1 MKRHRTRSRSHYIEM
16 TVVLIAVM
24 ACVISAYVS
33 FVQRTSIEQCFS
45 VLDDSRAQF
54 GQMIENEMESE
65 QEHLEAASEI
75 LRDLLTDPEENQELI
90 LQIINASGSIR
101 PYAHWEILFPDGTV
115 MQRDGTTLSLAPQYS
130 FEERVKEEFS
140 VSERRI
146 ALQDGETEIL
156 MLSNCIFQD
165 GTCVGILSSVIDLK
179 AFAER
184 VLSGIYGQ
192 ASGILLFERGTGDIL
207 IDSWHDTL
215 GNISDTKDREGVNGF
230 DWSEVNSDYM
240 AGGNGHAAVMS
251 KVADETVYLSYA
263 PVNYSDWEL
272 FLIAPGSVC
281 MKTAEENK
289 QAAFQVIFVITL
301 AFVLFCGLLIWG
313 EKRRS
318 KVTAEREREL
328 QDALEKANRAN
339 RAKSEF
345 LSRMSHDIR
354 TPLNGIIG
362 FLDMESSGKASPELL
377 SEKRKKVRVAA
388 DHLLSLI
395 NDVLNMS
402 KLEDGKV
409 EFAREAFDLRE
420 LAGETMSIMEIRAG
434 EAGIHLEQKG
444 GLAEIPYPYVYG
456 SPLHIQQI
464 FVNILSNA
472 IKYNKPNGTVTASI
486 WCDHQ
491 EENKVFYS
499 CSIADTGIGMSPA
512 FLEHLFDAFV
522 QEKVDAR
529 SVYHGTGLGM
539 SIVKS
544 LVDQMGGTIQVQSKL
559 GEGSEFVV
567 TLPFEIASK
576 EAIPANTAEAENN
589 SIEGVRIL
597 LAEDNDLNM
606 EIAME
611 LLTEQGAIVTGV
623 RNGAEAV
630 VAFASHPQGTYD
642 LILMDVL
649 MPVLDGLEATKQ
661 IRALDRPDAAEIPII
676 ALTANAFADD
686 AKKCKEAGMD
696 AHLTKP
702 INLEKML
709 RTICGLIGKKNVEK

>member
-1 MKRHRTRSRSHYIEM
+1 MKRQRTRSRSHYIEM
-16 TVVLIAVM
+16 TVILIVVM
-24 ACVISAYVS
+24 TCALSVYVS
-33 FVQRTSIEQCFS
+33 FVQRISTEQCFGM
-45 VLDDSRAQF
+45 LDDSREQF
-54 GQMIENEMESE
+54 GQMIANEMENE
-65 QEHLEAASEI
+65 QEHLEAASE
-75 LRDLLTDPEENQELI
+75 LLQELLADFDKNRELI
-90 LQIINASGSIR
+90 LKIVNASSAVR
-101 PYAHWEILFPDGTV
+101 SYAHWEICFPDGTV
-115 MQRDGTTLSLAPQYS
+115 LRRDGTTMNLAPQYS
-130 FEERVKEEFS
+130 FEDRVQEGFT
-140 VSERRI
+140 VSERRT

-156 MLSNCIFQD
+156 MLSKCIFQD
-165 GTCVGILSSVIDLK
+165 GACIGILSSVIDLK
-179 AFAER
+179 GFAER
-184 VLSGIYGQ
+184 ILTGSYEQ
-192 ASGILLFERGTGDIL
+192 ATGILLFERGTGDIL
-207 IDSWHDTL
+207 IDSWHDDL
-215 GNISDTKDREGVNGF
+215 GNISDAIDRERANGY
-230 DWSEVNSDYM
+230 DLSQIQDDYM
-240 AGGNGHAAVMS
+240 AGGSGHAAVLS
-251 KVADETVYLSYA
+251 KVVGETVYFSYA

-281 MKTAEENK
+281 MKTADTNK
-289 QAAFQVIFVITL
+289 QAAFQVIFVITS
-301 AFVLFCGLLIWG
+301 AFVLFGGLLIWG

-318 KVTAEREREL
+318 KATAEREQEL
-328 QDALEKANRAN
+328 QEALEKANQAN

-362 FLDMESSGKASPELL
+362 FLEMESSGKASPELL
-377 SEKRKKVRVAA
+377 QEKRRKVRVAA

-420 LAGETMSIMEIRAG
+420 LAEETMAIMDIRAA
-434 EAGIHLEQKG
+434 EAGIRMERKG
-444 GLAEIPYPYVYG
+444 GLAKLPYPYVYG

-472 IKYNKPNGTVTASI
+472 IKYNKPNGTVTVGIS
-486 WCDHQ
+486 CDH
-491 EENKVFYS
+491 EESGKVFYT
-499 CSIADTGIGMSPA
+499 CSIADTGIGMSPK
-512 FLEHLFDAFV
+512 FLEHLFDPFV

-544 LVDQMGGTIQVQSKL
+544 LVDQMGGTIEVQSKA
-559 GEGSEFVV
+559 GEGSEFIV
-567 TLPFEIASK
+567 TLPFDIAEK
-576 EAIPANTAEAENN
+576 EDLPAAAEKAESS

-606 EIAME
+606 EIATE
-611 LLTEQGAIVTGV
+611 LLKEQGAIVTGV
-623 RNGAEAV
+623 ANGAEAV

-642 LILMDVL
+642 LILMDIM

-661 IRALDRPDAAEIPII
+661 IRTLNRPDAARIPII
-676 ALTANAFADD
+676 ALTANAFAEDS
-686 AKKCKEAGMD
+686 KKCRDAGMN

-709 RTICGLIGKKNVEK
+709 RTICGLTGKKE

>member
-1 MKRHRTRSRSHYIEM
+1 
-16 TVVLIAVM
+16 
-24 ACVISAYVS
+24 
-33 FVQRTSIEQCFS
+33 
-45 VLDDSRAQF
+45 
-54 GQMIENEMESE
+54 
-65 QEHLEAASEI
+65 
-75 LRDLLTDPEENQELI
+75 
-90 LQIINASGSIR
+90 
-101 PYAHWEILFPDGTV
+101 
-115 MQRDGTTLSLAPQYS
+115 
-130 FEERVKEEFS
+130 
-140 VSERRI
+140 
-146 ALQDGETEIL
+146 
-156 MLSNCIFQD
+156 MLSK
-165 GTCVGILSSVIDLK
+165 L
-179 AFAER
+179 
-184 VLSGIYGQ
+184 
-192 ASGILLFERGTGDIL
+192 
-207 IDSWHDTL
+207 
-215 GNISDTKDREGVNGF
+215 
-230 DWSEVNSDYM
+230 
-240 AGGNGHAAVMS
+240 AG
-251 KVADETVYLSYA
+251 ETVYFSYA

-281 MKTAEENK
+281 MKTANANK

-301 AFVLFCGLLIWG
+301 AFVLFSGLLIWG

-318 KVTAEREREL
+318 KATAEREREL
-328 QDALEKANRAN
+328 QEALEKANQAN

-362 FLDMESSGKASPELL
+362 FLEMESSGKASPELL
-377 SEKRKKVRVAA
+377 QEKRRKVRVAA

-409 EFAREAFDLRE
+409 EFAREAFDVQE
-420 LAGETMSIMEIRAG
+420 LAEETMAIMDIRAA
-434 EAGIHLEQKG
+434 EAGIRMERKG
-444 GLAEIPYPYVYG
+444 GLAKLPYPYVYG

-472 IKYNKPNGTVTASI
+472 IKYNKPNGTVTVAVS
-486 WCDHQ
+486 CDH
-491 EENKVFYS
+491 EESGKVFYT
-499 CSIADTGIGMSPA
+499 CSIVDTGIGMSPK
-512 FLEHLFDAFV
+512 FLEHLFDPFV

-544 LVDQMGGTIQVQSKL
+544 LVDQMGGTIEVQSKA

-567 TLPFEIASK
+567 TLPFDIARK
-576 EAIPANTAEAENN
+576 EDLPAAAEKTESS

-606 EIAME
+606 EIATE
-611 LLTEQGAIVTGV
+611 LLKEQGAIVTGV
-623 RNGAEAV
+623 TNGAEAV

-642 LILMDVL
+642 LILMDIM

-661 IRALDRPDAAEIPII
+661 IRTLNRPDAARIPII
-676 ALTANAFADD
+676 ALTANAFAEDS
-686 AKKCKEAGMD
+686 KKCKDAGMN

-709 RTICGLIGKKNVEK
+709 RTICGLTGKKE